1 MTPQEAHKIGSD
13 YIVVGR
19 PIIQAENPWDAYHEI
34 KRTVECVRATKSE
47 TFVALREFHGI
58 FLTHSLDHRREND
71 RFSSVIVG
79 IIGAR

>member
-34 KRTVECVRATKSE
+34 KRQWN
-47 TFVALREFHGI
+47 
-58 FLTHSLDHRREND
+58 SLGKPDKAFPKLFTRL
-71 RFSSVIVG
+71 
-79 IIGAR
+79 